1 MSGPFK
7 LKYDN
12 SAFPFKSPLKKASFG
27 PKAAKAVKPITA
39 EEAAKTG
46 RKRTDLVINAA
57 KNWRKKLTTPIKPKE
72 HDDKMLS
79 SWVIPDKKKQ
89 QEEIK
94 EPGVEVGIPEVIFNV
109 PDPE

>member
-7 LKYDN
+7 LKYNN

-27 PKAAKAVKPITA
+27 PKVAKPITA
-39 EEAAKTG
+39 EEASKTG
-46 RKRTDLVINAA
+46 KKRIDLVINAA
-57 KNWRKKLTTPIKPKE
+57 KNWREKLTTPIKPKE

-79 SWVIPDKKKQ
+79 SWVIPNKKKQ

-109 PDPE
+109 PDSE